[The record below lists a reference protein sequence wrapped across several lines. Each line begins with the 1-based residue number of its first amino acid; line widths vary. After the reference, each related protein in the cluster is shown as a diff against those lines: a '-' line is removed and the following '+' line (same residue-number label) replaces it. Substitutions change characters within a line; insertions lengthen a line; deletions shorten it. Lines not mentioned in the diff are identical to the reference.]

1 MGGRIVGA
9 MLDQPGSVLGD
20 YEIEIVLVRTFE
32 FAAAENQSVVI
43 GVSAWFDQC
52 ECALD
57 CVRPRRRVG
66 RIPVRSG
73 LRIGGVKSGPHRHEL
88 DGART
93 IRVRRGGAAIDPDL
107 PSLRRLRSRQSR
119 NRKHEYGGYY
129 RALHVEPPGN
139 IDGSR

>member
-57 CVRPRRRVG
+57 CVRPRRAAAWG
-66 RIPVRSG
+66 WWAKPPPPAATTC
-73 LRIGGVKSGPHRHEL
+73 GP
-88 DGART
+88 
-93 IRVRRGGAAIDPDL
+93 P
-107 PSLRRLRSRQSR
+107 
-119 NRKHEYGGYY
+119 
-129 RALHVEPPGN
+129 PPG
-139 IDGSR
+139 GPAGGPRPPPPPPPPGEFPPPKK